1 LSDPVYQRLVT
12 QLARRCGIA
21 SEYLL
26 RKSTW
31 TRAERDDVVILLREV
46 EKFLVDGPALASPPP
61 DEPPPQDYVIKREV
75 VALRQ
80 RISWLE
86 GTAMPHA
93 RRQENA
99 NGFQKGWHAAL
110 ARISEGVETVDD
122 LAVMVPYPAANSDDT
137 LRFAPPDEPPHWRP
151 ITTLPDEVMR
161 DGTVVLRPHVI
172 YGAMDVRWKPGIYC
186 GKHYNWINGDYTTSW
201 PDEAFADYWMPL
213 PAPPDDPEAHPREDD
228 GRTK

>member
-12 QLARRCGIA
+12 QWREAGERHILHGDCHRRGQGWALKDCA
-21 SEYLL
+21 DELE
-26 RKSTW
+26 
-31 TRAERDDVVILLREV
+31 AV
-46 EKFLVDGPALASPPP
+46 LASPPP

-228 GRTK
+228 KHGRV